1 MTHDTTVQATRPL
14 RRPLFLRLRVWPA
27 CIILLV
33 TAVAARAQTDDA
45 VIKAKDA
52 QIAALEAEVAQL
64 KAQLGQPPTA
74 PSSATPAP
82 TAAAPATTTV
92 TTSGTPPTAPA
103 PAGAPGE
110 DIVKMSALEV
120 RTTAGQGYTD
130 GNSASA
136 LKTSESLMDL
146 PAQIIVVT
154 SDMIKDIGSN
164 NASDVL
170 AFAGVTPYYRGPAIV
185 SRGSRIG
192 NPYIDDVPQATGI
205 GISDNTNIDTYQVVK
220 GPEQVMYP
228 LASLAGVVLETTKK
242 PLPDDPQFIIDEKVE
257 QWGRST
263 FTFDANTP
271 TATLGDVKITARV
284 EGEVQTGAGPFENV
298 RDDRYAIFPNV
309 ELDWKNT
316 TLVME
321 YDSSIF
327 YYLPGGTGI
336 LTPNGNL
343 YTGLGNRNMNTPPG
357 DYDKFEQRDARL
369 EWTQRLSD
377 NWQVKSQM
385 TYFNVGRYGSAGFPS
400 LVNWNTGMMTYTIR
414 EDNAWNANFTVQS
427 DLSGHYNLGIFPMTT
442 AAGFND
448 LDTVSFSKYLTTVP
462 TETIPIGSAAA
473 IEGVT
478 FPPLGSYPIPANPGT
493 RNEQYVTNGYL
504 MQSIDIIPNWL
515 TLVGGFTESKIETVT
530 DTNLASGLPYTST
543 DANGHDLLHRD
554 AAIVHLTKALSL
566 YATESTTY
574 SPGTGVNYANQPSA
588 PVQGKSDEVGAKV
601 AYWDNKLSFSAAI
614 YKMELTNQ
622 TTLAA
627 YPALNPEGLNYYIP
641 IGNTIS
647 HGVDGSMA
655 VLPAPGL
662 QMVLT
667 GYMGT
672 VHDANGNPITATVEN
687 SWSIFSRYDFQ
698 QGGAPE
704 FFNGL
709 AVGGGANK
717 AGGKWFNMSGLT
729 LPGGAPLP
737 VNSSGASLFKLHQD
751 MLLNLFAEYR
761 LNRHWMFRVNLENAL
776 DKEFPIG
783 AQGVGLVDPV
793 DPRTF
798 SFESAYKF

>member
-1 MTHDTTVQATRPL
+1 MTHDTTIQTARPL
-14 RRPLFLRLRVWPA
+14 RRSLLLRLRVLPA

-33 TAVAARAQTDDA
+33 TAVSARAQTDDA
-45 VIKAKDA
+45 TIKAKDA

-74 PSSATPAP
+74 PAPASP
-82 TAAAPATTTV
+82 STATTTV

-103 PAGAPGE
+103 PAGAPASE
-110 DIVKMSALEV
+110 DIVKMSAFDV
-120 RTTAGQGYTD
+120 RTTAGQGYSA

-136 LKTSESLMDL
+136 LKTSDSLMDL

-205 GISDNTNIDTYQVVK
+205 GISDNTNIDTYQVIK

-228 LASLAGVVLETTKK
+228 LASLAGLVLETTKK
-242 PLPDDPQFIIDEKVE
+242 PLPDISQFIIDEKVT
-257 QWGRST
+257 QWGRQT

-271 TATLGDVKITARV
+271 TGNIGDVKLTARV
-284 EGEVQTGAGPFENV
+284 EGEAQTGSGAFQNV
-298 RDDRYAIFPNV
+298 KDTRYGIFPNL

-316 TLVME
+316 SIVVE

-343 YTGLGNRNMNTPPG
+343 YTGLGTRNMNTPPG

-369 EWTQRLSD
+369 EVTQRLSD
-377 NWQVKSQM
+377 NWQVKSEM
-385 TYFNVGRYGSAGFPS
+385 TYFNVSRYGSAGFPS
-400 LVNWNTGMMTYTIR
+400 LVNWNNDTMTYTIR
-414 EDNAWNANFTVQS
+414 KDSAWNANFTVQA
-427 DLSGHYNLGIFPMTT
+427 DVSGKYNAGNIPMTT
-442 AAGFND
+442 AFGFND

-462 TETIPIGSAAA
+462 TVTIPIGNEAA
-473 IEGVT
+473 IESIV
-478 FPPLGSYPIPANPGT
+478 FPSVYAYPVPASGNPGS

-504 MQSIDIIPNWL
+504 MQTIDIIPNWL
-515 TLVGGFTESKIETVT
+515 TVVGGYTDSKIETVT

-543 DANGHDLLHRD
+543 DANGHDLLHRY
-554 AAIVHLTKALSL
+554 AAIGHLTKALSV

-574 SPGTGVNYANQPSA
+574 SPGVGVNYANQPDA
-588 PVQGKSDEVGAKV
+588 PVQGKSDEAGIKV
-601 AYWDNKLSFSAAI
+601 NYWDDKLSFTAAI
-614 YKMELTNQ
+614 YKMALTNQ
-622 TTLAA
+622 TILAA

-641 IGNTIS
+641 IGNTNS
-647 HGVDGSMA
+647 HGVDGTMTI
-655 VLPAPGL
+655 LPTPGL

-672 VHDANGNPITATVEN
+672 VHDSNGNPIPATVEN
-687 SWSIFSRYDFQ
+687 SWSAFGRYDFQ
-698 QGGAPE
+698 GAGAPSA
-704 FFNGL
+704 FNGL

-717 AGGKWFNMSGLT
+717 AGGKWFTMSGLT

-737 VNSSGASLFKLHQD
+737 VNSSGNSIFKLHQD
-751 MLLNLFAEYR
+751 VLLDMFVEYR
-761 LNRHWMFRVNLENAL
+761 LDRHWMFRVNCENVL
-776 DKEFPIG
+776 DKAFAIG